1 VSEPE
6 GVDAPA
12 SEQPE
17 PGLLV
22 AVAQFG
28 PGPNPA
34 ENVET
39 IANLVTA
46 AAANG
51 ARLMVLPEYSAA
63 FAGALDSWVSAVAE
77 PLTGPFVTALAE
89 LAREHQIAIV
99 AGMLEASSN
108 PADPRPFNTVFA
120 VTAEHGLVA
129 RYRKLHLYDAYGSS
143 ESTWITPG
151 DPRDAAQTFVID
163 DLTVGLQTCYD
174 LRFPEVTRRLV
185 DAGVQLVAMPSQWL
199 AGPRKAHHWVALAA
213 ARAIENLVFVAA
225 ANQVGPA
232 AVGLSRIVSPLGETL
247 IDTGQATGVSLA
259 RVDPAAVAAAREV
272 NPALANRRFGVHPL
286 D

>member
-51 ARLMVLPEYSAA
+51 ARLIVLPEYSAA

-77 PLTGPFVTALAE
+77 RLTGPFVTALAE

-108 PADPRPFNTVFA
+108 AADPRPFNTVFA
-120 VTAEHGLVA
+120 VTAERGLVA

-143 ESTWITPG
+143 ESTWIAPG

-247 IDTGQATGVSLA
+247 IDTGQTTGVSLA

>member
-129 RYRKLHLYDAYGSS
+129 HYRKLHLYDAYGSS
-143 ESTWITPG
+143 ESTWIAPG

-199 AGPRKAHHWVALAA
+199 AGPRKAHHWVALTA

-247 IDTGQATGVSLA
+247 IDTGQTSGVSLA

>member
-120 VTAEHGLVA
+120 VTAEQGLVA

-143 ESTWITPG
+143 ESTWIAPG
-151 DPRDAAQTFVID
+151 EPRDAAQTFVID

-174 LRFPEVTRRLV
+174 LRFPEVTRRLA

-199 AGPRKAHHWVALAA
+199 AGPRKAHHWVALTA

-247 IDTGQATGVSLA
+247 IDTGQTSGVSLA